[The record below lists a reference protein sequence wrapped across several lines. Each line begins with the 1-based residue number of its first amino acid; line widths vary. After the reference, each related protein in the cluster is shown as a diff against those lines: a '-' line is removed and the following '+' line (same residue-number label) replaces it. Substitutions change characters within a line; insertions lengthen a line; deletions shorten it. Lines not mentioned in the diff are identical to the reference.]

1 MSGTEEEWVRAA
13 MSEDMMV
20 VELLVRLH
28 ATAPSPPPLKPP
40 ALPLEWS
47 VRQRRSKPASASGS
61 AKTQSQRASP
71 TTPLSWSGA
80 TSLSGG
86 SGGGGEEE
94 SSRPTA
100 EKFSLTPG
108 SKVNGDSDRTSLKRT
123 RKKTL
128 AELRDA
134 ESTLLKERR
143 DLKRELAALRLNLD
157 KQRTTNKNLKRMK
170 IELQPFP
177 DTETTIFDQLN
188 HTATTDDPALSD
200 NAVRLQLLTSDCC
213 PGPDPIASSDPKFVL
228 PDLNM
233 PFEEDYPFS

>member
-1 MSGTEEEWVRAA
+1 MSGAEEEWVRAA
-13 MSEDMMV
+13 MSDDMMV
-20 VELLVRLH
+20 VEFLVRLH

-40 ALPLEWS
+40 ALTLEWS
-47 VRQRRSKPASASGS
+47 VRQRRSKPTSASGS

-94 SSRPTA
+94 SSRPTT

-108 SKVNGDSDRTSLKRT
+108 SKVGLM
-123 RKKTL
+123 TL

-134 ESTLLKERR
+134 ESSLLKERR

-157 KQRTTNKNLKRMK
+157 KQRTTNENLKRMK

-177 DTETTIFDQLN
+177 DTETTVFDRLN

-200 NAVRLQLLTSDCC
+200 NAVRLQPLTSDCC
-213 PGPDPIASSDPKFVL
+213 PGRDPIASSDPKFVL
-228 PDLNM
+228 PDLNIL
-233 PFEEDYPFS
+233 FEEDYPFS